1 MPSGPRALRLLYF
14 HQHFATPKGSSG
26 TRSYEFARA
35 LIARGHQVT
44 VISGAHQQSGLDLPY
59 DEARSWHRGDV
70 DGIDVISLPLTYSNR
85 DSLFRRGWT
94 FLRFALRSVRLA
106 LTLDYDLVF
115 ATSTPITAVIP
126 GLAAK
131 WLRGKPFVFE
141 VRDLWPELPRA
152 LGLRNPFILGSMSLL
167 EFLGYRSADACVGLS
182 PGIVEGIRARADER
196 LPVAMIPNGS
206 DLEVF
211 HPGKRAR
218 LTLPGI
224 GPDDFVAGFTGAHG
238 VANGLDAL
246 LDVAEELKRRGDT
259 RVKLVFIGDGKEKER
274 LAARAAELGLTN
286 CLFFPPVSKSELGAI
301 TASLDCGLMVLK
313 DIPAF
318 YRGTSPNKFFDYLA
332 AGIPVVN
339 NYPGWLAGLIAEHRC
354 GIVVPPGN
362 VAAFADALQR
372 LAAAAAERRAMG
384 AAARALAE
392 KEFARPLLAYR
403 FIATL
408 EGIPL

>member
-1 MPSGPRALRLLYF
+1 VRLLYF
-14 HQHFATPKGSSG
+14 HQHFATPQGSSG

-44 VISGAHQQSGLDLPY
+44 MICGSHKLSGLDLPY
-59 DEARSWHRGDV
+59 DEAKGWHRGNV
-70 DGIDVISLPLTYSNR
+70 DGIDVISLPLAYSNR

-106 LTLDYDLVF
+106 LELDCDLVF

-152 LGLRNPFILGSMSLL
+152 LGLRNPFLLGGMSLL
-167 EFLGYRSADACVGLS
+167 EFLGYRSAAACIGLS
-182 PGIVEGIRARADER
+182 PGIVEGIRSRADER
-196 LPVAMIPNGS
+196 LPVAMIPNGA

-211 HPGKRAR
+211 HPAKRAK
-218 LTLPGI
+218 LALPGI

-246 LDVAEELKRRGDT
+246 LDVAVELKRRGDT
-259 RVKLVFIGDGKEKER
+259 RVKLAFIGDGKEKER

-286 CLFFPPVSKSELGAI
+286 CLFFPPVPKTELGAI

-318 YRGTSPNKFFDYLA
+318 YRGTSPNKFFDYIA

-339 NYPGWLAGLIAEHRC
+339 NYPGWLAGLITEHRC
-354 GIVVPPGN
+354 GIVVPPAN
-362 VAAFADALQR
+362 AAVFADALQR
-372 LAAAAAERRAMG
+372 LAASPSERRAMG

-392 KEFARPLLAYR
+392 KEFARPLLAES

-408 EGIPL
+408 EAVPL